1 MVGGSMSKILPV
13 YARYK
18 GGAFG
23 VYMEKINL
31 RRLFSHLRSAA
42 TRLIAPLPLISA
54 LESDSG

>member
-1 MVGGSMSKILPV
+1 
-13 YARYK
+13 
-18 GGAFG
+18 
-23 VYMEKINL
+23 MEKINL